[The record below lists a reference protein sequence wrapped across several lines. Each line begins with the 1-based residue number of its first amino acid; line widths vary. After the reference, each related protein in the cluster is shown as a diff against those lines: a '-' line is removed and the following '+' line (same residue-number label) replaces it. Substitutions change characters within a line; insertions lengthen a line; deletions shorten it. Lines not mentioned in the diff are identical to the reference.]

1 MKRAYGI
8 IFGIVLIGLG
18 VLAFIFLAKGQE
30 EPVAVK
36 RTDKVY
42 VSTVLVAPEELP
54 FVVEATGTLTAKNKI
69 ELFSEVQGVLLPMNP
84 RFREGN
90 RFHAGQDLLRID
102 SGEHKA
108 QLQSKKS
115 ALVNQI
121 VAMLPDMEI
130 EFPKAS
136 RKWEAYLES
145 FNIDGSLEP
154 LPKTVS
160 SAEKFFVTGKNVFQ
174 TYYDVKNLQERL
186 SKYDIKAPFTGIVT
200 QSDVNVGTLVR
211 SGQKLGEFIDPSIFE
226 LQLAIPAAA
235 NKYIDVGKKVHLI
248 SLDGSQG
255 HAGKI
260 SRINGRID
268 QATQTIGMVVEVSGK
283 QLKEG
288 QYFKAEIFGEP
299 VLDVSKIESNL
310 LVENDHVYMVKDSVL
325 QLQRVVPL
333 NYVGDSV
340 VVRGLKKDMVL
351 LDKVVANAYPGM
363 KVTY

>member
-1 MKRAYGI
+1 MKGFYGI
-8 IFGIVLIGLG
+8 IFGIVLIGLS
-18 VLAFIFLAKGQE
+18 VFVFTFLARGQE
-30 EPVAVK
+30 ETVALK
-36 RTDKVY
+36 KTDKVF
-42 VSTVLVAPEELP
+42 VSTILVATETLP
-54 FVVEATGTLTAKNKI
+54 FVIEATGTLTAKNKI
-69 ELFSEVQGVLLPMNP
+69 ELFSEVQGVLLPTTP
-84 RFREGN
+84 HFKEGN

-102 SGEHKA
+102 SGEHEA

-154 LPKTVS
+154 LPETVS

-200 QSDVNVGTLVR
+200 KSDVNVGTLVR

-226 LQLAIPAAA
+226 LQLAIPATA
-235 NKYIDVGKKVHLI
+235 NKYVDVGIKVHLI
-248 SLDGSQG
+248 SLDESQG
-255 HAGKI
+255 YAGKI
-260 SRINGRID
+260 SRINGMID
-268 QATQTIGMVVEVSGK
+268 QDTQTIGMVVEVSGK

-288 QYFKAEIFGEP
+288 QYLKAEVFGEP
-299 VLDVSKIESNL
+299 ISDVLKIEGSL
-310 LVENDHVYMVKDSVL
+310 LVENDHVYIIRDSVL
-325 QLQRVVPL
+325 QLQKVAPL

-340 VVRGLKKDMVL
+340 VVRGLKEDMVL
-351 LDKVVANAYPGM
+351 LDKIVANAYPGM